1 MKPNE
6 SIKWA
11 RLSIA
16 SNALLAVLKI
26 AVGTL
31 TGSVS
36 VVAEGL
42 HSTVDLVASVITFI
56 AVRISSR
63 QADRDHHYGH
73 GKFENIAGLVEGL
86 LIFAGAG
93 VIIKEA
99 LPKLLSGEGPVTLG
113 WGFGVMALS
122 SLVNYM
128 VSAKL
133 FRVAHSTGSPALE
146 ADAWHLRTD
155 VYTSAG
161 VLGGL
166 ILIKLTGKAIF
177 DPVVALVVAV
187 FIIKAA
193 YEITR
198 DGFSHMVDVSLPDG
212 ELDAVKASVLKHGG
226 RFLEFHE
233 LRARKS
239 GPQRFIDL
247 HVVMPRT
254 LSLLKAHELCD
265 ILEGEIEKVL
275 PNSHVLIHAEPCE
288 TPCEQCTLAIK
299 GGGVTCEE

>member
-1 MKPNE
+1 MNNTA
-6 SIKWA
+6 SVKWA
-11 RLSIA
+11 RLSIV
-16 SNALLAVLKI
+16 SNALIAALKI
-26 AVGTL
+26 IVGTL

-56 AVRISSR
+56 AVKISSR

-73 GKFENIAGLVEGL
+73 GKFENIAGMVEGL
-86 LIFAGAG
+86 LIFAGAA

-99 LPKLLSGEGPVTLG
+99 VPKLLSGEGPETLG
-113 WGFGVMALS
+113 WGFAVMALS
-122 SLVNYM
+122 SVVNYL

-133 FRVAHSTGSPALE
+133 FRVAHRTGSPALE

-166 ILIKLTGKAIF
+166 ILIKLTGKAIL
-177 DPVVALVVAV
+177 DPVVALVVAG

-198 DGFSHMVDVSLPDG
+198 DGFAHMVDVSLP
-212 ELDAVKASVLKHGG
+212 EAEIEKVKAAVLKHGG
-226 RFLEFHE
+226 RFIEFHE

-265 ILEGEIEKVL
+265 LIEGEIERDL

-288 TPCEQCTLAIK
+288 TPCEDCTLAIK
-299 GGGVTCEE
+299 GDNASCDT